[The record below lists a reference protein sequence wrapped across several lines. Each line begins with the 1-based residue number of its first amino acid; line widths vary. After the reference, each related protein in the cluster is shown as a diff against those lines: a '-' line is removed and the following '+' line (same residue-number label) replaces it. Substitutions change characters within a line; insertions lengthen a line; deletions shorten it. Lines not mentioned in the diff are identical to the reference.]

1 MFGVGLAELAL
12 IAFVAIVAF
21 GPDRLPVLAK
31 QAGIMLRKAK
41 AMANSARDEIREELG
56 PDYADLELRDLDP
69 RNIVRRHIIEAMEDE
84 DKRPAAAA
92 RPRRGPASAVRRRR
106 DLSRPA
112 TQSRLCTALTAS

>member
-1 MFGVGLAELAL
+1 MFGVGLAEMAL
-12 IAFVAIVAF
+12 IAFVAVIAF

-31 QAGIMLRKAK
+31 QAGIMMRKAR

-84 DKRPAAAA
+84 DDDLRPAAAPA
-92 RPRRGPASAVRRRR
+92 LAEGQRPPYDV
-106 DLSRPA
+106 DA
-112 TQSRLCTALTAS
+112 T